1 VRTPTALLAVV
12 LLLTPVLRA
21 QKVKADPTRP
31 RLDVGVDTNDAR
43 SYYQY
48 GVRMIDSKPEESS
61 RAFFWAS
68 RLDPSSG
75 DALYGLR
82 VAELMKMGFGTLSD
96 YYDYSAKKRKPE
108 FLALDSLLF
117 RAYTI
122 NPFLYRNLERQ
133 LTRRIIE
140 SEVRQENP
148 SVDGASLNLAILD
161 YMQDS
166 RHTAWQS
173 YAAGRFPEALELYA
187 KRLKELE
194 RTKNKK
200 NKRAHED
207 DASEIHA
214 ERGRIFY
221 LLGNMDSALTELTAA
236 VAAMRQ
242 RDEKETV
249 ILYESKAMYDQSL
262 GMIHEQAKHL
272 DLAREAYAH
281 ALEEDLS
288 YYTAH
293 TKMAVLQLTQ
303 GDTTAALTEMD
314 LAAQLQPNDP
324 VLRYSYALVLIRA
337 GKDGEAATQLTK
349 AIAADPYYAAPHLLL
364 ARMADVEQY
373 TDDAVSE
380 YQRYIAMA
388 PKSDPALKSAQERL
402 TTLTAMVAT
411 APAKP

>member
-1 VRTPTALLAVV
+1 
-12 LLLTPVLRA
+12 
-21 QKVKADPTRP
+21 
-31 RLDVGVDTNDAR
+31 
-43 SYYQY
+43 
-48 GVRMIDSKPEESS
+48 
-61 RAFFWAS
+61 
-68 RLDPSSG
+68 
-75 DALYGLR
+75 
-82 VAELMKMGFGTLSD
+82 
-96 YYDYSAKKRKPE
+96 
-108 FLALDSLLF
+108 
-117 RAYTI
+117 
-122 NPFLYRNLERQ
+122 
-133 LTRRIIE
+133 
-140 SEVRQENP
+140 
-148 SVDGASLNLAILD
+148 
-161 YMQDS
+161 
-166 RHTAWQS
+166 
-173 YAAGRFPEALELYA
+173 
-187 KRLKELE
+187 
-194 RTKNKK
+194 
-200 NKRAHED
+200 
-207 DASEIHA
+207 
-214 ERGRIFY
+214 
-221 LLGNMDSALTELTAA
+221 MDSALTEMTAA

-262 GMIHEQAKHL
+262 GMIHEQAKHP

-293 TKMAVLQLTQ
+293 TKMAFLQLTQ

-324 VLRYSYALVLIRA
+324 VLRYNYALVLIRA
-337 GKDGEAATQLTK
+337 SKDGEAATQLTK

-402 TTLTAMVAT
+402 TKLTATVAT